1 MYNKKGTIMDLQC
14 LVALGQ
20 KAKRDTEDFINRHIH
35 DQTMGWPVIS
45 RVAKD
50 FASKWELPVL
60 EDKLLV
66 WKLKHD
72 SKDALRQ
79 IYEKYRD
86 DLLRIAAGL
95 LNDTG
100 TAEDIVHDVFVVF
113 VRSAKQFQLTGSLKG
128 YLARC
133 VANRARNANLSR
145 QRRQTVSMDDVEPIV
160 SDFKRPDQWIICS
173 EEFTKLS
180 YAMADLPYEQREAV
194 ILRIHGGMKF
204 KEIAKL
210 QDVSSK
216 TAQSRFRYGFDKLR
230 SILSSEVAK

>member
-1 MYNKKGTIMDLQC
+1 MDSEG

-20 KAKRDTEDFINRHIH
+20 KAKRETEDFINSHIH
-35 DQTMGWPVIS
+35 DQTKGWPVFS
-45 RVAKD
+45 RIAKD
-50 FASKWELPVL
+50 FASKWESLVL

-72 SKDALRQ
+72 SKEALCH

-86 DLLRIAAGL
+86 DLLRIAAVL

-100 TAEDIVHDVFVVF
+100 IAEDIVHDVFVVF
-113 VRSAKQFQLTGSLKG
+113 VRSAKQFQLTGSLKS

-145 QRRQTVSMDDVEPIV
+145 QRRQAVSVDDVEPIE

-194 ILRIHGGMKF
+194 ILHVQGGMKF
-204 KEIAKL
+204 REIAKL
-210 QDVSSK
+210 QDVSGK
-216 TAQSRFRYGFDKLR
+216 TAQSRFRYGLNKLR
-230 SILSSEVAK
+230 SVLSSEVTR